1 MVADGNF
8 SMQNMHMKKP
18 LEDVA
23 LTDKEGYGV
32 EDKPYRVHL
41 SESID
46 SKEVLLS
53 NDDHIRV
60 GRLTNVWSSEID
72 MSQSQ
77 SSQYRRF
84 NVLKFENNR
93 RWNLCLWKTRLLHPT
108 LFSRLSKRREVS
120 SLLFA

>member
-53 NDDHIRV
+53 NEDHIRV
-60 GRLTNVWSSEID
+60 GRLTKCLVLRNRHVAITELTISEI
-72 MSQSQ
+72 QCPQ
-77 SSQYRRF
+77 I
-84 NVLKFENNR
+84 
-93 RWNLCLWKTRLLHPT
+93 
-108 LFSRLSKRREVS
+108 
-120 SLLFA
+120 